1 MNDQTAVPKANAE
14 RVMARALRLIKADI
28 LPGKADR
35 EGVRTLARVCFP
47 ESNIAEPGYLD
58 WQYDQNPSGQ
68 VYELIMKKENTLIGH
83 CAAIPMRHKI
93 GPDNRRGSLGVNVM
107 THPDYRGRG
116 IYVILQKEVDRLCGQ
131 DDVQFNFGFSNEYSH
146 RNCLRHLGYQ
156 EIGRF
161 PLWILPFDLNRIMK
175 SSRPKRGILMR
186 SVAFAANPFWRM
198 GLVALNL
205 RLKDRSV
212 QIEKVVNFTEEFDR
226 FWQKVK
232 VDHTNILIRERAY
245 LEWRFTNH
253 PTRKY
258 DVFAA
263 RSRGEMRGYL
273 VARITEIE
281 GIPCAMLVDILVEKT
296 REGKRAAKILIAAFN
311 GHARARGAAL
321 GLCLMLRHSPIIR
334 ALRRNGYIIC
344 PKVFLP
350 REFPILLHWNS
361 PGPAPAD
368 LLDLKKWY
376 LTIGDYDA
384 V

>member
-1 MNDQTAVPKANAE
+1 MNDQTPASKARAE
-14 RVMARALRLIKADI
+14 RVMARALRLIKSDI

-47 ESNIAEPGYLD
+47 DSDIAEPGYLD

-68 VYELIMKKENTLIGH
+68 VYELITKTGDRITGH

-93 GPDNRRGSLGVNVM
+93 GPDIRTGSLGVNVM

-116 IYVILQKEVDRLCGQ
+116 IYVILQKEVDTLCGQ

-198 GLVALNL
+198 GLAALKL
-205 RLKDRSV
+205 RLNNRSMRV
-212 QIEKVVNFTEEFDR
+212 EKVATFTEEFDR
-226 FWQKVK
+226 FWQKIK
-232 VDHTNILIRERAY
+232 ADYTNILVRDRAY

-273 VARITEIE
+273 VARITEIK
-281 GIPCAMLVDILVEKT
+281 GIPCVMLVDVLVEKT
-296 REGKRAAKILIAAFN
+296 PEGKRAARKLIAAFN
-311 GHARARGAAL
+311 SHARDQRAAL
-321 GLCLMLRHSPIIR
+321 GLCLMLRHSSIIR

-368 LLDLKKWY
+368 LLDLNKWY
-376 LTIGDYDA
+376 LTMGDYDA

>member
-1 MNDQTAVPKANAE
+1 
-14 RVMARALRLIKADI
+14 
-28 LPGKADR
+28 
-35 EGVRTLARVCFP
+35 
-47 ESNIAEPGYLD
+47 
-58 WQYDQNPSGQ
+58 
-68 VYELIMKKENTLIGH
+68 
-83 CAAIPMRHKI
+83 MRHKI
-93 GPDNRRGSLGVNVM
+93 GPDLRKGSVGVNVM
-107 THPDYRGRG
+107 THPEYRGRG
-116 IYVILQKEVDRLCGQ
+116 IYVLLQQEVDRLAGQ
-131 DDVQFNFGFSNEYSH
+131 DHALFNFGFSNEYSH
-146 RNCLRHLGYQ
+146 RSCLRRLGYQ

-175 SSRPKRGILMR
+175 SSGPKRGILMR
-186 SVAFAANPFWRM
+186 SVAFAANPFWRL
-198 GLVALNL
+198 GLAVLKMRLN
-205 RLKDRSV
+205 DRSMRV
-212 QIEKVVNFTEEFDR
+212 EKVASFTEEFDR
-226 FWQKVK
+226 FWHKVK

-258 DVFAA
+258 DVFGA

-296 REGKRAAKILIAAFN
+296 PEGKRAAKTLIAAFN
-311 GHARARGAAL
+311 RYGRARGAAL
-321 GLCLMLRHSPIIR
+321 GLCLMFRHSPIIR

-368 LLDLKKWY
+368 LLDLDNWY
-376 LTIGDYDA
+376 LTMGDYDA